1 MKNLPFRFLTKIDE
15 GSDFFST
22 LIVRVKFQFL
32 IDSNVWCATGNPI
45 GLKKKIVRG
54 LKVLLSV
61 LTTGE

>member
-1 MKNLPFRFLTKIDE
+1 MKNLSRFLTKIDE

-22 LIVRVKFQFL
+22 LNIRVKFQFL
-32 IDSNVWCATGNPI
+32 IDSCLVCNRKSHRI
-45 GLKKKIVRG
+45 EEKKIARG